1 MNFGPYWK
9 EPKPKPPDW
18 SGSHSDDQQ
27 PDSTVQLNHRI
38 PAVAI
43 VQQRFQGAAS
53 VTVVFTDHAL
63 ERMRKRDIDRSE
75 VLHALARGPSS
86 HARRKSDGRYSV
98 AAVSPRGRRHGTVR
112 VIYHRPATEVVTVI
126 TAFRE

>member
-1 MNFGPYWK
+1 MNVGPYWK
-9 EPKPKPPDW
+9 ERKPKPPEW
-18 SGSHSDDQQ
+18 NGSHLDDQQ
-27 PDSTVQLNHRI
+27 TDSTGQLNHRL

-43 VQQRFQGAAS
+43 LQQRLQGAAS

-63 ERMRKRDIDRSE
+63 ERMRKRGIDRSE

-112 VIYHRPATEVVTVI
+112 VIYHRPTTDVVTVI
-126 TAFRE
+126 TVFRE